1 MDFESLAHDFMGVM
15 NQMHRRNPQKQINDF
30 MHGENFVLYYIYEHE
45 GNVIPGDISKAME
58 ITSARIAAILNS
70 LDGKGLTSRR
80 IDPEDRR
87 RILIDLTDAGREH
100 VEKQNHIRMSFVVN
114 MLQYLGEDDAK
125 EYIRIIKKLADKN
138 SEDFT
143 T

>member
-1 MDFESLAHDFMGVM
+1 MNLENLAHDFLEVM
-15 NQMHRRNPQKQINDF
+15 HQLHRGNPQKHINDS
-30 MHGENFVLYYIYEHE
+30 MHGENFVLFYIFEHE
-45 GNVIPGDISKAME
+45 GNVIPSDISKAME

-70 LDGKGLTSRR
+70 LDKKGLTSRR
-80 IDPEDRR
+80 IDAEDRR

-100 VEKQNHIRMSFVVN
+100 VKNQNHIRMSSLVD

-125 EYIRIIKKLADKN
+125 AYIRIIKKLADKN